1 MRNKWATLSAELF
14 ATPGLYLST
23 LGATGTSVST
33 TVELAPYNGTLN
45 NTTIDEVAQFYT
57 SRGVTIAVANDTA
70 LYAALWLKTF
80 STQDSET
87 NITISEARQRVA
99 VVLNESEIPVGIND
113 SYMTPTGK

>member
-1 MRNKWATLSAELF
+1 MTLMRNKWATLSAELF

-23 LGATGTSVST
+23 LGATGTIVST
-33 TVELAPYNGTLN
+33 TVEPAPYNGTLN

-87 NITISEARQRVA
+87 NIAISEAQQR
-99 VVLNESEIPVGIND
+99 LLILPNLGL
-113 SYMTPTGK
+113 